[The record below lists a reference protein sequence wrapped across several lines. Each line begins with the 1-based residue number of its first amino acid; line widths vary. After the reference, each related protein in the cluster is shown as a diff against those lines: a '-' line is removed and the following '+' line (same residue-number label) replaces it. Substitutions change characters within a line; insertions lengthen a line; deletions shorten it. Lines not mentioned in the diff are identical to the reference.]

1 MKPQTIGRVLGIGV
15 RLVGRMAGQRIIGPD
30 SAGTVSRPVTIEG
43 VAGSGAGRVSGR
55 TAGRAS
61 GSLARG
67 VGGFFKPFRRVGN
80 IVFLEVVGLFFFVF
94 VLVFSQ
100 TVWRARASY
109 LHGPDHRKFL
119 VAGAL
124 VLVFLYL
131 GASSFWRARRR

>member
-15 RLVGRMAGQRIIGPD
+15 RLVGRMAGQRIMGPD

-80 IVFLEVVGLFFFVF
+80 IVFLEVVGVFFFVF
-94 VLVFSQ
+94 VLVFG
-100 TVWRARASY
+100 TWAWRLRWQAAQ
-109 LHGPDHRKFL
+109 GPEHTKFL
-119 VAGAL
+119 VYAAMT
-124 VLVFLYL
+124 LVFLYL
-131 GASSFWRARRR
+131 SVS